1 MNYFFYNLLFLSLIA
16 ISSTLAQTNDNSA
29 NTLSQIITTGIS
41 IDSGSM
47 GDSTTTS
54 SDSIG
59 NSDSSTTTSGD
70 SISKPLNIIT
80 ISESTTSIP
89 TTSQEQIST

>member
-47 GDSTTTS
+47 GEVVVTAAELY
-54 SDSIG
+54 I
-59 NSDSSTTTSGD
+59 N
-70 SISKPLNIIT
+70 KHRF
-80 ISESTTSIP
+80 
-89 TTSQEQIST
+89 